1 MDLQEMRGLVH
12 EVIWYE
18 THSGDDF
25 ANYAADGLTVDIDAT
40 VDVVFEKLLNDGTYY
55 EVQGMER
62 WLYEETVHLAALD
75 YFTSWEPVL
84 IRMEAANA

>member
-1 MDLQEMRGLVH
+1 MDLQEMRGLVRD
-12 EVIWYE
+12 VVWYE
-18 THSGDDF
+18 THYGDEADS
-25 ANYAADGLTVDIDAT
+25 YAAEGLTVDIDAT
-40 VDVVFEKLLNDGTYY
+40 VEAVFEKLLNDGTYN

-75 YFTSWEPVL
+75 YFSSWEPVL